1 MRRVCSEKQAEKWK
15 RKLDRYRE
23 IQRQI
28 REAAPD
34 ILHSGNFY
42 STKKHIQHGNM
53 TVNDHVMDVARYSIA
68 ISDKLHIPC
77 KRKDLIRGA
86 LLHDYFLYDWHK
98 PDMQEPHK
106 LHGFYHP
113 WQSIEKCQPGVQADG
128 TGKRNYKKAY
138 VAFDSGS
145 AYLPGGVDCYCCG

>member
-1 MRRVCSEKQAEKWK
+1 MRRVRSEKQAEKWK

-34 ILHSGNFY
+34 ILHSGNFH

-68 ISDKLHIPC
+68 ISDKLHIP
-77 KRKDLIRGA
+77 
-86 LLHDYFLYDWHK
+86 
-98 PDMQEPHK
+98 
-106 LHGFYHP
+106 
-113 WQSIEKCQPGVQADG
+113 V
-128 TGKRNYKKAY
+128 TGRI
-138 VAFDSGS
+138 
-145 AYLPGGVDCYCCG
+145 